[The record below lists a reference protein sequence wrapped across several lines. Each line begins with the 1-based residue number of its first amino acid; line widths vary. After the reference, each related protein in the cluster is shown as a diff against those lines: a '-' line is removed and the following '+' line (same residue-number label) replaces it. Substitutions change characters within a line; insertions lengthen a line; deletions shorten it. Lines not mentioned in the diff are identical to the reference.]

1 MKLFH
6 FLTLFLTLF
15 LIPSLIASDL
25 HDTVKER
32 EIRGSE
38 KYHFGEG
45 RGTDEPSAREA
56 ADKDLISKIHVSIS
70 SEHSS
75 RVTEVA
81 TGNASDIV
89 DIFSTAHS
97 SYSGLYLRGLDHLS
111 FEEDKGYRAISF
123 ILIDSL
129 EASYKAQE
137 QKILDIIGRARTAVA
152 ELRIGDALKEYY
164 WAFLVSHT
172 YPYTIRMEQ
181 SNTTGCD
188 PKGYIACEIRSII
201 QRLTIDS
208 KDCYREADVIMAP
221 LLFYYQG
228 QAVQN
233 LRFTYYDGEGRP
245 DGIIENGK
253 VDPLPLYNP
262 PTFRY
267 APQSLCIEYAY
278 ANEMRLDPEIK
289 ALYGI
294 FKSKTFIADKS
305 VKLKFPWIPGEDI
318 VIHKTEKKVVVTQVS
333 QPPVPKP
340 FETKPKAEWSR
351 TVRVLADAKSC
362 KDLFRIMEDYVNLG
376 RIRIG
381 TCWKDVADKDWQI
394 FCVVYDADGISAAL
408 YFDGRS
414 FSDVKTNATYTE
426 LGEAFGGKRIAWF
439 SERKQ

>member
-1 MKLFH
+1 MRHFQ
-6 FLTLFLTLF
+6 FLTFLLSF
-15 LIPSLIASDL
+15 ILISPTNASDL
-25 HDTVKER
+25 HDTIKER

-38 KYHFGEG
+38 EYHFGEG
-45 RGTDEPSAREA
+45 RGVDETSAREA

-81 TGNASDIV
+81 TGDASNIT

-97 SYSGLYLRGLDHLS
+97 SYSGLYLRGLEHLS
-111 FEEDKGYRAISF
+111 FKEDNGCRAVSF
-123 ILIDSL
+123 IQVDSL

-137 QKILDIIGRARTAVA
+137 QKILDMIDRAHTAVA

-172 YPYTIRMEQ
+172 YPYTIRIDQ
-181 SNTTGCD
+181 SKDTGCD
-188 PKGYIACEIRSII
+188 PKGYITSEIRSII
-201 QRLTIDS
+201 KRITIDS

-221 LLFYYQG
+221 LQFYYQG
-228 QAVQN
+228 QAVRN

-245 DGIIENGK
+245 DGFIENGV
-253 VDPLPLYNP
+253 VDPLPLYNQ
-262 PTFRY
+262 PTSRY

-289 ALYGI
+289 ALYEI

-305 VKLKFPWIPGEDI
+305 VRLKFPWIPGEDI
-318 VIHKTEKKVVVTQVS
+318 AVNKTVKKEPS
-333 QPPVPKP
+333 IRKPPEIK
-340 FETKPKAEWSR
+340 TKHEWSR

-362 KDLFRIMEDYVNLG
+362 KDLFRAMEDYVNLR

-381 TCWKDVADKDWQI
+381 TGWKDVAEKGRQI
-394 FCVVYDADGISAAL
+394 FCVVYDADGVSATL
-408 YFDGRS
+408 YFDGRI
-414 FSDVKTNATYTE
+414 FKDVKTGAAYTE